1 MSQTITREDFIFEYV
16 SPYPTWASKAL
27 AANIKV
33 PTLERIV
40 QGWVIEQPTHTYFN
54 WHMNRTDMR
63 LNELEAR
70 VIWLEKRLEEAGMLN
85 PSE

>member
-1 MSQTITREDFIFEYV
+1 MSQTVTREDFMFEYV
-16 SPYPTWASKAL
+16 SPYAPWAAKAL
-27 AANIKV
+27 AVNIKV
-33 PTLERIV
+33 PSPERIA

-63 LNELEAR
+63 LVELEAR
-70 VIWLEKRLEEAGMLN
+70 VAWLEKRLEDAGLLN